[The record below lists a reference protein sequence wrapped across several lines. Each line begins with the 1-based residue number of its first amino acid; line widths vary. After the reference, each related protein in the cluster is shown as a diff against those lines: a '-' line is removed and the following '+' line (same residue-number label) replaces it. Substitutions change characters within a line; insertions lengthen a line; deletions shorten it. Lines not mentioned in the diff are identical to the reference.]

1 MADTIDPV
9 AIAKTN
15 KGRGILERS
24 SKRRLVCLKQGNNV
38 RSGLKLGHLIFFIP
52 TSHPPS
58 PPPPQYGRPFYVVFV
73 VGTIEECIRG
83 VQNEGLDGGIQMS
96 VVS

>member
-1 MADTIDPV
+1 M
-9 AIAKTN
+9 
-15 KGRGILERS
+15 GRS

-38 RSGLKLGHLIFFIP
+38 RSGLKLGHLILFIALP
-52 TSHPPS
+52 TPL
-58 PPPPQYGRPFYVVFV
+58 PPPPHYGRPFYVVFV

-83 VQNEGLDGGIQMS
+83 VQNESLDGRIQMS

>member
-1 MADTIDPV
+1 M
-9 AIAKTN
+9 
-15 KGRGILERS
+15 GRS

-38 RSGLKLGHLIFFIP
+38 RSGLKLGQLIFFIRP
-52 TSHPPS
+52 SPPLS
-58 PPPPQYGRPFYVVFV
+58 PPPPHYGRPSYVVFV

-83 VQNEGLDGGIQMS
+83 VQNEGLDEGIQIS

>member
-1 MADTIDPV
+1 M
-9 AIAKTN
+9 
-15 KGRGILERS
+15 GRS

-38 RSGLKLGHLIFFIP
+38 RSGLKLGHLIFFIR
-52 TSHPPS
+52 TS
-58 PPPPQYGRPFYVVFV
+58 PPPPPPPPPHYGRPSYVVFV

-83 VQNEGLDGGIQMS
+83 VQNEGLDEGIQIS

>member
-1 MADTIDPV
+1 M
-9 AIAKTN
+9 
-15 KGRGILERS
+15 ERS

-38 RSGLKLGHLIFFIP
+38 RSGLKLGHLIFFIR

-58 PPPPQYGRPFYVVFV
+58 PPPPTHYGRPFYVVFV

-83 VQNEGLDGGIQMS
+83 VQNEGLDEGIQIS

>member
-1 MADTIDPV
+1 M
-9 AIAKTN
+9 
-15 KGRGILERS
+15 GRS

-38 RSGLKLGHLIFFIP
+38 RSGLKLGHLIFFIR
-52 TSHPPS
+52 TSPPL
-58 PPPPQYGRPFYVVFV
+58 PPPPHYGRPSYVVFV

-83 VQNEGLDGGIQMS
+83 VQNEGLDEGIQIS